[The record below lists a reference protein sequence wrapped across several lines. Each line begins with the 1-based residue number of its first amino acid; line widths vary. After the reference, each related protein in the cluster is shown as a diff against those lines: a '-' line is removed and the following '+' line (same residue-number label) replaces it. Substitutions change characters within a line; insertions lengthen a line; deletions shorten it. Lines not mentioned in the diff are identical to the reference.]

1 MVQAGIVAHFL
12 HCKAREEFEMEAAM
26 PPDAKKK
33 KKAQPVTADE
43 HLRMISSRI
52 VTGQPAAIQ
61 VVGKNGPVNLPK

>member
-1 MVQAGIVAHFL
+1 
-12 HCKAREEFEMEAAM
+12 MEAAM